1 MRRDDATTAR
11 AFVLAFVLTG
21 ALAGCAGYGTDT
33 LRVGQAEAQV
43 IASMGTPTHRYPLPA
58 AGQRL
63 EFARG
68 PIGKHTFMVDL
79 NAAGQVTVWRQV
91 LTDAEFA
98 AITPGMYR
106 DEVLRRIGAPG
117 EVQQIAYHL
126 HRWMWM
132 YRWDDPMCSLFVVV
146 IDDAGQVT
154 EIAHRPDPVCSID
167 LSPP

>member
-1 MRRDDATTAR
+1 MRRVGAAAAR
-11 AFVLAFVLTG
+11 AFVLACS
-21 ALAGCAGYGTDT
+21 LAGCAGYGTDT
-33 LRVGQAEAQV
+33 VRVGQAEAQV
-43 IASMGTPTHRYPLPA
+43 VASMGAPTHRYPLP

-79 NAAGQVTVWRQV
+79 DAAGRVTAWRQV

-98 AITPGMYR
+98 AITPGMNR
-106 DEVLRRIGAPG
+106 DEVLLRIGAPG
-117 EVQQIAYHL
+117 DVQQIAYHL

-146 IDDAGQVT
+146 IADDGRVT